1 MARTQGLQPI
11 GESVRKII
19 DKVMKERAKNK
30 KGKPIRTQPK
40 LPGLKTGSVIE
51 KKGATKQSAE
61 EADKAIRKIVLDNP
75 VLTKSA
81 NIIRKIDKLKAQ
93 GDLPVKKSKPI
104 RTQPKLP
111 GLNKGGG
118 ADTGRVGEQ
127 RSRIGVAVNK
137 LSRKMRNKD
146 RLTNRDK
153 ELAEELSRKPQS
165 RNKMQPSR
173 SMSIDTTTG
182 ISKMKEGGYCRGAGA
197 AVKGTKFQG
206 VF

>member
-1 MARTQGLQPI
+1 MARTQGPRLI
-11 GESVRKII
+11 GESIRKII

-30 KGKPIRTQPK
+30 KG
-40 LPGLKTGSVIE
+40 
-51 KKGATKQSAE
+51 
-61 EADKAIRKIVLDNP
+61 
-75 VLTKSA
+75 
-81 NIIRKIDKLKAQ
+81 
-93 GDLPVKKSKPI
+93 KPI

-137 LSRKMRNKD
+137 LSRKIRNKE

-182 ISKMKEGGYCRGAGA
+182 ISKMKEGGICRGAGA
-197 AVKGTKFQG
+197 AIKGTKFQG

>member
-1 MARTQGLQPI
+1 MPRTEGLKPI
-11 GESVRKII
+11 GDSIRKII
-19 DKVMKERAKNK
+19 DKVMEERK
-30 KGKPIRTQPK
+30 KRKRNRPIR
-40 LPGLKTGSVIE
+40 V
-51 KKGATKQSAE
+51 
-61 EADKAIRKIVLDNP
+61 
-75 VLTKSA
+75 
-81 NIIRKIDKLKAQ
+81 
-93 GDLPVKKSKPI
+93 
-104 RTQPKLP
+104 QPKLP

-137 LSRKMRNKD
+137 LSRKMRGKE

-153 ELAEELSRKPQS
+153 ELAEELIRKPQS

-182 ISKMKEGGYCRGAGA
+182 ISKMKEGGICRGAGA
-197 AVKGTKFQG
+197 AIKGTKFQG

>member
-1 MARTQGLQPI
+1 LRN
-11 GESVRKII
+11 V
-19 DKVMKERAKNK
+19 K
-30 KGKPIRTQPK
+30 K
-40 LPGLKTGSVIE
+40 E
-51 KKGATKQSAE
+51 KKN
-61 EADKAIRKIVLDNP
+61 RP
-75 VLTKSA
+75 V
-81 NIIRKIDKLKAQ
+81 
-93 GDLPVKKSKPI
+93 

-127 RSRIGVAVNK
+127 RSKVGVAVNR

-153 ELAEELSRKPQS
+153 ELAKELIRKPQS

-182 ISKMKEGGYCRGAGA
+182 ISKMKEGGICRGAGA
-197 AVKGTKFQG
+197 AIKGTKFQG

>member
-1 MARTQGLQPI
+1 MPRTGDEGLKPI
-11 GESVRKII
+11 GDSIRKII
-19 DKVMKERAKNK
+19 DKVIEERKKRKKN
-30 KGKPIRTQPK
+30 R
-40 LPGLKTGSVIE
+40 
-51 KKGATKQSAE
+51 
-61 EADKAIRKIVLDNP
+61 P
-75 VLTKSA
+75 V
-81 NIIRKIDKLKAQ
+81 
-93 GDLPVKKSKPI
+93 

-127 RSRIGVAVNK
+127 RSKVGVAVNR

-153 ELAEELSRKPQS
+153 ELAKELIRKPQS

-182 ISKMKEGGYCRGAGA
+182 ISKMREGGICRGAGA
-197 AVKGTKFQG
+197 AIKGTKFQG

>member
-1 MARTQGLQPI
+1 MPRTEGPKPI
-11 GESVRKII
+11 GDSIRKII
-19 DKVMKERAKNK
+19 DKVIEERKRRKKN
-30 KGKPIRTQPK
+30 R
-40 LPGLKTGSVIE
+40 
-51 KKGATKQSAE
+51 
-61 EADKAIRKIVLDNP
+61 
-75 VLTKSA
+75 
-81 NIIRKIDKLKAQ
+81 
-93 GDLPVKKSKPI
+93 PI

-137 LSRKMRNKD
+137 LSRKIRNKE

-182 ISKMKEGGYCRGAGA
+182 ISKMKEGGICRGAGA
-197 AVKGTKFQG
+197 AIKGTKFQG

>member
-1 MARTQGLQPI
+1 MPRTGDEGLKPI
-11 GESVRKII
+11 GDSIRKII
-19 DKVMKERAKNK
+19 DKVIEERKKRKKN
-30 KGKPIRTQPK
+30 R
-40 LPGLKTGSVIE
+40 
-51 KKGATKQSAE
+51 
-61 EADKAIRKIVLDNP
+61 P
-75 VLTKSA
+75 V
-81 NIIRKIDKLKAQ
+81 
-93 GDLPVKKSKPI
+93 

-127 RSRIGVAVNK
+127 RSKVGVAVNR

-153 ELAEELSRKPQS
+153 ELAKELIRKPQS

-182 ISKMKEGGYCRGAGA
+182 ISKMKEGGICRGAGA
-197 AVKGTKFQG
+197 AIKGTKFQG

>member
-1 MARTQGLQPI
+1 MRRTGDEGLKPI
-11 GESVRKII
+11 GDSIRKII
-19 DKVMKERAKNK
+19 DKVIEERKKRKKN
-30 KGKPIRTQPK
+30 R
-40 LPGLKTGSVIE
+40 
-51 KKGATKQSAE
+51 
-61 EADKAIRKIVLDNP
+61 P
-75 VLTKSA
+75 V
-81 NIIRKIDKLKAQ
+81 
-93 GDLPVKKSKPI
+93 

-127 RSRIGVAVNK
+127 RSKVGVAVNR

-153 ELAEELSRKPQS
+153 ELAKELIRKPQS

-182 ISKMKEGGYCRGAGA
+182 ISKMKEGGICRGAGA
-197 AVKGTKFQG
+197 AIKGTKFQG

>member
-1 MARTQGLQPI
+1 MPRTEGLKPI
-11 GESVRKII
+11 GDSIRKII
-19 DKVMKERAKNK
+19 DKVIEERKKRKKN
-30 KGKPIRTQPK
+30 R
-40 LPGLKTGSVIE
+40 
-51 KKGATKQSAE
+51 
-61 EADKAIRKIVLDNP
+61 P
-75 VLTKSA
+75 V
-81 NIIRKIDKLKAQ
+81 
-93 GDLPVKKSKPI
+93 

-127 RSRIGVAVNK
+127 RSRVGVAVNK

-153 ELAEELSRKPQS
+153 ELAEELIRKPQS

-182 ISKMKEGGYCRGAGA
+182 ISKMKKGGICRGAGA
-197 AVKGTKFQG
+197 AIKGTKFQG